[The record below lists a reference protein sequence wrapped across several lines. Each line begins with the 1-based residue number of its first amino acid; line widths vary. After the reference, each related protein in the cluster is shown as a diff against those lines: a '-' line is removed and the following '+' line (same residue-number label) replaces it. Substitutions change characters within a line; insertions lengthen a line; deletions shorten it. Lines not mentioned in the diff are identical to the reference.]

1 MNDTRFE
8 EFISLFMRH
17 QARLARYVLV
27 LLPHASDAE
36 DVVQETAITLWRRF
50 DEYKPGTNFHAWA
63 CRTAYLKILEH
74 RRRCDSRQ
82 AILDPDVLENLA
94 VDFSVQNECLDAQ
107 LGALRDCLGKLRH
120 GDRELVERRYMKG
133 ERGDQIAMDLGRPA
147 NSVYQS
153 LGRIRRTLL
162 ECVNRALAVAGPRGE
177 TI

>member
-17 QARLARYVLV
+17 QSRLARYVLV
-27 LLPHASDAE
+27 LLPHATDAE

-50 DEYKPGTNFHAWA
+50 EEYEPGTNFYAWS

-74 RRRCDSRQ
+74 RRRCGSHR
-82 AILDPDVLENLA
+82 AILDPDVLENMA
-94 VDFSVQNECLDAQ
+94 VDFAIQNELLDAQ
-107 LGALRDCLGKLRH
+107 LGALRKCLGRLRP
-120 GDRELVERRYMKG
+120 GDRELVERRYMRGEKG
-133 ERGDQIAMDLGRPA
+133 ERIAVDIGRPA

-162 ECVNRALAVAGPRGE
+162 ECVSRVLAAAGPEGE
-177 TI
+177 TA